1 MHTSLCTFF
10 GSLKYAAAQT
20 HVPYTVNFAVGG
32 LQSGTAPAVFG
43 AMQTFD
49 GGDPSHLRQST
60 APTSASCSIFVEE
73 ETCSDAE
80 LAHTTETIGILAVIP
95 NYVEPPPPPPVQAT
109 GGLVVEVGKV
119 SGVAL
124 ANTAITYTTPFQNPV
139 ILAGVPSHNGDE
151 EAVVRIR
158 GNIDTSGKTFN
169 MYLDIPNHGYGE
181 GAICG
186 GNDHISEDFS
196 WLIVEAGV
204 YAAGVQAGATTG
216 GICAGGRLCNPAN
229 GCPSCDH
236 STGFDWVV
244 IDFNPAI
251 ETPVVISQ
259 IQSHTGGDWVKTRQK
274 MVRNTGFQ
282 VKMEEDN
289 LDIGHNTEIY
299 GWMAIASG
307 MGSIGSLKYE
317 AMITPDSVTHVPFTV
332 AWTQDFAEAPAFFA
346 AMHTFDGGDP
356 SHMRQS
362 SVTATEAVMWVEEE
376 TCTDAELAH
385 TTETV
390 GVLVIEEGAGAGVS
404 GGDDGGGPMPIE
416 IGVASADLAS
426 VLVPINGAYDQPVV
440 TVGIPSHNGDEELVV
455 RITRIGDTSI
465 DLYSDL
471 PNHNNCGSLD
481 HSPENFN
488 WMIVN
493 EGAMGD
499 LQAGTTTGGLCA
511 GGSLCVAPLCSSC
524 DHQTGLDWFDVSFIT
539 PITNAVVV
547 STIQTHTGGDW
558 CKTRQR
564 SVTDTGFQARIE
576 EDNLDGGHNTE
587 ITGWIAMPAGAG
599 RLGWVNYEAIK
610 TPDAV
615 THEPYDVSFATSFA
629 GVPALFGT
637 MQTYDGPDPSH
648 MRYDALTSIGTTI
661 FVEEETCTDSE
672 LAHTTEVIGLI
683 VADVNYV
690 PPAPP
695 PPAPPGAGLMNLLE
709 VGQVSGVQLGNVQV
723 TYTGSFSS
731 PVIIGGI
738 PSHNG
743 DEEAAVRIRGGI
755 DTSAKTFNMYLD
767 IPNHGY
773 GEGAICG
780 GNSHDAESFG
790 WLMIEEGVY
799 STLEAGQGTY
809 GQCSGGSLCNAA
821 NGCSSCDHST
831 GFDWL
836 DVNFENPH
844 PNPVVLSQIQSHTGG
859 DWVKTRH
866 QGVNPNSFQVKQEE
880 DGLDI
885 GHNTEVYGWLAMS
898 KGTGNLGGLVYEA
911 IVTPNTVTHN
921 PYDVQFSTEFTRMPS
936 IFGNIHTFNG
946 ADPSH
951 LRMIAQEE
959 YTFYD
964 GHNAWS
970 GQGALDDNEPVEG
983 FRSCK

>member
-1 MHTSLCTFF
+1 M
-10 GSLKYAAAQT
+10 
-20 HVPYTVNFAVGG
+20 
-32 LQSGTAPAVFG
+32 
-43 AMQTFD
+43 
-49 GGDPSHLRQST
+49 
-60 APTSASCSIFVEE
+60 
-73 ETCSDAE
+73 
-80 LAHTTETIGILAVIP
+80 
-95 NYVEPPPPPPVQAT
+95 
-109 GGLVVEVGKV
+109 
-119 SGVAL
+119 
-124 ANTAITYTTPFQNPV
+124 
-139 ILAGVPSHNGDE
+139 
-151 EAVVRIR
+151 
-158 GNIDTSGKTFN
+158 
-169 MYLDIPNHGYGE
+169 
-181 GAICG
+181 
-186 GNDHISEDFS
+186 
-196 WLIVEAGV
+196 
-204 YAAGVQAGATTG
+204 
-216 GICAGGRLCNPAN
+216 
-229 GCPSCDH
+229 
-236 STGFDWVV
+236 
-244 IDFNPAI
+244 
-251 ETPVVISQ
+251 
-259 IQSHTGGDWVKTRQK
+259 IQSHTGGDWVKTRQRS
-274 MVRNTGFQ
+274 VTSNGFQ

-564 SVTDTGFQARIE
+564 SVTDAGFQARIE

-587 ITGWIAMPAGAG
+587 ITGWIAIPAGTG
-599 RLGWVNYEAIK
+599 VVSGSTYEAIV
-610 TPDAV
+610 TPDEV
-615 THEPYDVSFATSFA
+615 THQPYDVRFTA
-629 GVPALFGT
+629 GFYALPALFGA
-637 MQTYDGPDPSH
+637 MHTYDGGDPSH
-648 MRYDALTSIGTTI
+648 MRQTTPVTMLGATI

-672 LAHTTEVIGLI
+672 LAHTTETIGLLAI
-683 VADVNYV
+683 EMNWF
-690 PPAPP
+690 PP
-695 PPAPPGAGLMNLLE
+695 PPPPVLSEGDHCGNAFSCSIAGALE
-709 VGQVSGVQLGNVQV
+709 VGQVANVQLSNVAISVQGS
-723 TYTGSFSS
+723 YT
-731 PVIIGGI
+731 
-738 PSHNG
+738 
-743 DEEAAVRIRGGI
+743 
-755 DTSAKTFNMYLD
+755 
-767 IPNHGY
+767 
-773 GEGAICG
+773 
-780 GNSHDAESFG
+780 
-790 WLMIEEGVY
+790 
-799 STLEAGQGTY
+799 
-809 GQCSGGSLCNAA
+809 
-821 NGCSSCDHST
+821 
-831 GFDWL
+831 
-836 DVNFENPH
+836 
-844 PNPVVLSQIQSHTGG
+844 
-859 DWVKTRH
+859 VK
-866 QGVNPNSFQVKQEE
+866 
-880 DGLDI
+880 
-885 GHNTEVYGWLAMS
+885 
-898 KGTGNLGGLVYEA
+898 
-911 IVTPNTVTHN
+911 
-921 PYDVQFSTEFTRMPS
+921 
-936 IFGNIHTFNG
+936 
-946 ADPSH
+946 
-951 LRMIAQEE
+951 
-959 YTFYD
+959 
-964 GHNAWS
+964 
-970 GQGALDDNEPVEG
+970 
-983 FRSCK
+983 